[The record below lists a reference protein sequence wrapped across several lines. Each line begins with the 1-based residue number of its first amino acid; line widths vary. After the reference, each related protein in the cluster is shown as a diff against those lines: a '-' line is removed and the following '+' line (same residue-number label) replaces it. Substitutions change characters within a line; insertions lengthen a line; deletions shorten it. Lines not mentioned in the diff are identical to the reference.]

1 MARIGSRVGDDVATS
16 RLELPPGARGAGT
29 RAAVGIRRRDAG
41 GHRARHRQARGAHH
55 DRAGRGAGQPA
66 RASRRVALAVDH
78 GDRHRRHLH
87 RGGVHAVGIRGRL
100 RPGDDCLRRVG
111 MATGHQAGGGD
122 SPGPLPRHAE
132 GAVTQR
138 LRSVMDLRALPDV
151 VFGPRDLM
159 WWGTLGF
166 VLIEGF
172 TLVLCAAAYL
182 YITQNFPTW
191 PPQNTPLPSLV
202 APSVQVL
209 VMLVSLWPAHW
220 TAQAARRYDIGK
232 VRIGLIIATA
242 FAIAIVGLRIW
253 ELLVSLGVKWDAN
266 AYGSVQWLVV
276 GAHATLLFVELV
288 EVGGMM
294 LIFWLAPI
302 EEKHM
307 SDVADMVFYWYFIV
321 LSWLPLYVL
330 CFWLPRWL

>member
-1 MARIGSRVGDDVATS
+1 
-16 RLELPPGARGAGT
+16 
-29 RAAVGIRRRDAG
+29 
-41 GHRARHRQARGAHH
+41 
-55 DRAGRGAGQPA
+55 
-66 RASRRVALAVDH
+66 
-78 GDRHRRHLH
+78 
-87 RGGVHAVGIRGRL
+87 
-100 RPGDDCLRRVG
+100 
-111 MATGHQAGGGD
+111 
-122 SPGPLPRHAE
+122 
-132 GAVTQR
+132 VTQR

-202 APSVQVL
+202 APTVQVL
-209 VMLVSLWPAHW
+209 VMLVSLWPARW

-232 VRIGLIIATA
+232 VRIGLTIATA
-242 FAIAIVGLRIW
+242 FAIAIVGLRAW

-276 GAHATLLFVELV
+276 GAHATLLLVELV